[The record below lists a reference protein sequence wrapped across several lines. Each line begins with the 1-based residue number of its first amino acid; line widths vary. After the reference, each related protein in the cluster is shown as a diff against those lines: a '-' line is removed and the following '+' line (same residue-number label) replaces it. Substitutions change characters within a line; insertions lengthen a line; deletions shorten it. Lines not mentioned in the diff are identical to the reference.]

1 MLRNDPD
8 AGRRPVLRD
17 KGGNLTRL
25 KRARFAMGLGSN
37 RWRLRLPECG
47 SGCATGRS
55 FWDHTLSVFLNRR
68 EVHQEQVGE
77 NHDPWIGVRAPWRQS
92 ARLRD
97 FRITGRP
104 EVPAAVLMSGAPE
117 LTGWMP
123 YFEQSFGT
131 EGAARSWADDP
142 DSSGQTVGEHDVR
155 LAGSFRESLLCYQR
169 PGIWGREVCPA
180 SPTMAPQSS
189 SRSPD
194 RGS

>member
-1 MLRNDPD
+1 
-8 AGRRPVLRD
+8 
-17 KGGNLTRL
+17 
-25 KRARFAMGLGSN
+25 MGLGSN

-55 FWDHTLSVFLNRR
+55 FWDHTLSVFLNGR
-68 EVHQEQVGE
+68 EVHQERVWE
-77 NHDPWIGVRAPWRQS
+77 NHVPCIGVRAPLRHS

-142 DSSGQTVGEHDVR
+142 DSSGQTVGEDHNIGDGKLGSRRVQGIMMMDADGTNR
-155 LAGSFRESLLCYQR
+155 RVIDPAG
-169 PGIWGREVCPA
+169 WGV
-180 SPTMAPQSS
+180 QF
-189 SRSPD
+189 SR
-194 RGS
+194 R